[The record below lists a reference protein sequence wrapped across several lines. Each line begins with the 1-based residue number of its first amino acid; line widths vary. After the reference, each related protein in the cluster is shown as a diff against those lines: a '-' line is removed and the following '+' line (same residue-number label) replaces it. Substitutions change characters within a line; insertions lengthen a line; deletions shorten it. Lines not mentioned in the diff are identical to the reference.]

1 MSDTRRPSSFPVHPS
16 PAEPAKPGRKAEK
29 PRHPRA
35 IGMDENIVV
44 TPDPIDVFD
53 EQALA
58 GDMPPPLPVRR
69 RRSRLGAIFA
79 AAFGLL
85 VSLAFGL
92 WIDRLIRDLFS
103 RADWLGWL
111 GAGLAIVATAA
122 FAAIVLR
129 ELIALARLASVE
141 KIRARAEDA
150 YARDD
155 TKLAHSVVAEVKT
168 LLASHPDTAAGRKKL
183 GELEGDIIDGRDL
196 LNIAERELLAPLDQQ
211 AQKLILDAAKRVSL
225 VTAVS
230 PRAVV
235 DIAYVLFETARLLRR
250 LSELYCGRPGFLGF
264 LRLVR
269 SVMTHLAVTG
279 SMALGDGLV
288 HQIVGYGLAA
298 RLSAKLGEGVV
309 NGMMTARV
317 GIATIS
323 AIRPVPFN
331 AVQRPGIGDFVKAL
345 TQFAATQEKTSGPKA
360 DR

>member
-1 MSDTRRPSSFPVHPS
+1 MSDTRRPSSFPVSPS
-16 PAEPAKPGRKAEK
+16 RSETAEAKRQEEK
-29 PRHPRA
+29 IRHPRA
-35 IGMDENIVV
+35 IRMDENVVV
-44 TPDPIDVFD
+44 TPDRIDVFD

-58 GDMPPPLPVRR
+58 GDMPPPLPARR
-69 RRSRLGAIFA
+69 KRSRLGAIFA
-79 AAFGLL
+79 GAFGLL
-85 VSLAFGL
+85 VSLALGL
-92 WIDRLIRDLFS
+92 WMDRLIRDLFS

-111 GAGLAIVATAA
+111 GAGLAIIAAVA

-129 ELIALARLASVE
+129 ELIALTRLASVE
-141 KIRARAEDA
+141 KMRARAEDA

-155 TKLAHSVVAEVKT
+155 ARLAQAVVAEVRT

-196 LNIAERELLAPLDQQ
+196 LNIAERELLAPLDRR

-264 LRLVR
+264 LRLIR
-269 SVMTHLAVTG
+269 SVMAHLAVTG

-309 NGMMTARV
+309 NGMMTARI

-323 AIRPVPFN
+323 AIRPIPFN
-331 AVQRPGIGDFVKAL
+331 AVQRPGIGDFMKAL
-345 TQFAATQEKTSGPKA
+345 TQFAAKQEKTGEQGQE
-360 DR
+360 R